1 MRTLINQN
9 RFLKAIAYV
18 SENCFSKPYSISP
31 MVDRWFNQLSIVQL
45 ANGDIVHISSKEAI
59 EFMDI
64 ILDGAVVDK
73 KDLALIFQFHSQ
85 RSEHEK
91 ERAALVKKI
100 ETLNQEISSLV
111 LDKKDKKILE
121 LAVEEQNLEHFDA
134 NKIKAKKLYENIVE
148 RGVSSLNEAR
158 VEKKFDS
165 KITHIVHRP
174 NHGLTHSV
182 RVAYMVTGIHAFK
195 KEFGQHS
202 SELDSDLE
210 LEKSQMMMLFSVVG
224 RRDETGFNDTG
235 DNVKGC
241 ETYESFR
248 TASGRAFLKYCQTH
262 LAELYDNN
270 LDAMYRDAII
280 VELMGYSDIQDR
292 IDRREEEPPQVFID
306 YVIEK
311 ENQLGNDISREDAIN
326 LITQP
331 QSFWN
336 KSPKY
341 SLSTFFPEGTV
352 RTLANAKLGMMNDAH
367 SIDLTR
373 CYPLYPAK
381 KGGSKSISIIEDFVD
396 LSGISVSSHTASV
409 EKLESIFRVLR
420 CSFDTL
426 QLTGQKSTFGLI
438 SQETFDR
445 QKNNTL
451 LTIQGI
457 NKRFEFPMSQ
467 KRRKKLID
475 EIKKVRAEENYYD
488 NLEGD
493 LTLNEDSN
501 STLELYRKHLI
512 LQEIVKQLTAAPK
525 LQTDKRM
532 FDFHNTQE
540 GNPHK
545 IDHQQNAINLIYS
558 LQSITPVKGTSA
570 VELPVISAVKHH
582 RLENRVIVSFES
594 QAHAELFKETYMDFF
609 GIQANISAI
618 SPNEYSLEVNREYY
632 KQLRDDKLVEFKQ
645 VNVPKVVNKEE
656 SLVDSEGNI
665 TALNLIAKSQA
676 LVRLVSTSALSGETF
691 PDYDYLLRAFED
703 PVHERYTPS
712 IRENIHFPVIH
723 TKYTDPRT
731 NRVYDRKVVSTPLPD
746 VRFQEPVT
754 EPLKFEDKIADGWVV
769 GKPGAPQNTI
779 YTKKLAHTLL
789 PSHGKI
795 IPFSGYPE
803 KKWNYFP
810 IGVLSDIHQV
820 DLKDE
825 RYIWSENMDTVTKF
839 WVKDPT
845 IINKKCYDFLNAQ
858 MEKSGEPKRYAKT
871 DAVALDKSKLLQEG
885 TTSAELIN
893 HLQTRK
899 DKIFDILKVKGYRPS
914 DEVLQDFKML
924 LQQERKI
931 YLARFKSDKKVQK
944 EIKELYLAVYERINI
959 EAARK
964 SAKYSINLKELIE
977 LQKKSTK
984 ADSHNEIL
992 AGNTKGAT
1000 QAFYATRDEL
1010 FDRLNLA
1017 FHALEIKKK
1026 YQYDVPLLIL
1036 SQDKAPYHYTE
1047 TQIKE
1052 DLKRAYALLRKGE
1065 FPYDKTKY
1073 VAYELD
1079 SKGNAVL
1086 DGNGKR
1092 IRKKVGGAD
1101 VYQEKNQTYQKEV
1114 LVNLFKLALP
1124 LTSMEQLERGQI
1136 GVEKLDGVKI
1146 DKAVDSIIEKMDV
1159 VGGVARE
1166 RKRMLKIFSQGN
1178 NAKKE
1183 EFFMRQVALGNLP
1196 LIKEIS
1202 LDRAFNVSSVLI
1214 DKAMEVAEKNNHLAV
1229 KDFLTPSH
1237 EGMLEDVDMKQAGQ
1251 FFGERPNKATVDLKS
1266 ELENLKKPLD
1276 LSNLETY
1283 KQRIS
1288 ALIQI
1293 NQRTLSSLKLS
1304 DLKLL
1309 QKTTEEILLNK
1320 ASNTEANKKEL
1331 DQWINLLTMNPKYIV
1346 SYARIMATP
1355 DKPVDLRSLLKSH
1368 ELLGV
1373 TLTSKAMTLIASKKS
1388 RECKLNQ
1395 FLDAYQH
1402 MLDGQ
1407 GKDNMSVETCRS
1419 YLNNA
1424 MVLAEKRGWDDAIN
1438 YFLLIEFKRGE
1449 IANLYFKE
1457 ENTLSYKPRTQ
1468 ALHAKAERLI
1478 QQIKANSMGSM
1489 DSQTKDYCQT
1499 MKQLVNDNQHD
1510 YIFLLSLFSDLTE
1523 VNKVMTSPEMQA
1535 IKHEIAIL
1543 ERNAK
1548 GFFGSWTSQS
1558 KANEIKEAMSQIPL
1572 LGRDDILKN
1581 DSPLCAKVQKILF
1594 SNKILVDRLNVGKLD
1609 IKPTETTIKLLH

>member
-45 ANGDIVHISSKEAI
+45 ANGDVVHISGKEAI
-59 EFMDI
+59 DLVDI
-64 ILDGAVVDK
+64 TLDGAVVDK

-91 ERAALVKKI
+91 ERAVLVKKI
-100 ETLNQEISSLV
+100 EVLKQEISGFVS
-111 LDKKDKKILE
+111 DKNKKALE
-121 LAVEEQNLEHFDA
+121 LATEEKKLEDFDA
-134 NKIKAKKLYENIVE
+134 NKVKAKELYEDIVE
-148 RGVSSLNEAR
+148 RGISSLNEER
-158 VEKKFDS
+158 LEKKFDS

-202 SELDSDLE
+202 SELDEDLE

-241 ETYESFR
+241 ETYERFR
-248 TASGRAFLKYCQTH
+248 TASGRAFLKYCRTH
-262 LAELYDNN
+262 LAELYDKN

-326 LITQP
+326 LITKP

-336 KSPKY
+336 NSPKY
-341 SLSTFFPEGTV
+341 SLSTFFPEGEV

-373 CYPLYPAK
+373 CYPLYPSK

-396 LSGISVSSHTASV
+396 LSGISISSDTASV
-409 EKLESIFRVLR
+409 EKLESIFRILR

-426 QLTGQKSTFGLI
+426 QLTGQKSMFGLI
-438 SQETFDR
+438 SQENFER
-445 QKNNTL
+445 QKNSIL
-451 LTIQGI
+451 IAIQDI

-467 KRRKKLID
+467 KRRKKLVD
-475 EIKKVRAEENYYD
+475 EIKKARAEEKYYD

-493 LTLNEDSN
+493 LTLDENSN

-532 FDFHNTQE
+532 FDFHITE
-540 GNPHK
+540 EANPHK
-545 IDHQQNAINLIYS
+545 IDHHKNAVNLLYS
-558 LQSITPVKGTSA
+558 LQSITPVKGTSK

-582 RLENRVIVSFES
+582 RLENKVIVSFEN

-609 GIQANISAI
+609 GIKPNIITI
-618 SPNEYSLEVNREYY
+618 SPKEFSIEVNREDY
-632 KQLRDDKLVEFKQ
+632 KQLRDDKLIEFKQ

-656 SLVDSEGNI
+656 SLVDHEGNI
-665 TALNLIAKSQA
+665 TALNLITKSQA

-703 PVHERYTPS
+703 PVHERYTPP

-731 NRVYDRKVVSTPLPD
+731 NRVYDRKVVATALPD
-746 VRFQEPVT
+746 VRFQEPIT
-754 EPLKFEDKIADGWVV
+754 EPLKFEDKVADGWVV

-803 KKWNYFP
+803 KRWNYFP
-810 IGVLSDIHQV
+810 IGVLSDVHQV

-845 IINKKCYDFLNAQ
+845 LINKKCYAFLNAQ

-871 DAVALDKSKLLQEG
+871 EAVALDKSKLLQESA
-885 TTSAELIN
+885 TSTELIN

-899 DKIFDILKVKGYRPS
+899 DKIFEILKVKGYRPS

-931 YLARFKSDKKVQK
+931 YLERFKSDKNVQK
-944 EIKELYLAVYERINI
+944 EIKELYLAVYERINL

-984 ADSHNEIL
+984 ADGHNEIL

-1047 TQIKE
+1047 TKIKE
-1052 DLKRAYALLRKGE
+1052 DLKNAYALLRKGE

-1086 DGNGKR
+1086 DSNGKR
-1092 IRKKVGGAD
+1092 IRKKVAGTD
-1101 VYQEKNQTYQKEV
+1101 VYQEKNKTYQKEV
-1114 LVNLFKLALP
+1114 ILNLFKLALP
-1124 LTSMEQLERGQI
+1124 LTNIEQLERGQI
-1136 GVEKLDGVKI
+1136 GVEKLDGIKI

-1166 RKRMLKIFSQGN
+1166 RKMMLKIFSQGN
-1178 NAKKE
+1178 KAKKE
-1183 EFFMRQVALGNLP
+1183 EFFIRQVALGNLP

-1202 LDRAFNVSSVLI
+1202 LDRSFNISSILL
-1214 DKAMEVAEKNNHLAV
+1214 DKALEIAKKNNHLTV

-1237 EGMLEDVDMKQAGQ
+1237 DGMLENVGIKQPVQA
-1251 FFGERPNKATVDLKS
+1251 FGMRADDLKS
-1266 ELENLKKPLD
+1266 ELANLKKPLD
-1276 LSNLETY
+1276 SSNLETY
-1283 KQRIS
+1283 IQRIS
-1288 ALIQI
+1288 ALIHI
-1293 NQRTLSSLKLS
+1293 NQRNLTSLGLS

-1309 QKTTEEILLNK
+1309 QKATEEILLNK
-1320 ASNTEANKKEL
+1320 SSNTEANKKEL
-1331 DQWINLLTMNPKYIV
+1331 DQLIKLFATNPKYIV
-1346 SYARIMATP
+1346 SYARIMAAP
-1355 DKPVDLRSLLKSH
+1355 DKVINLSSLLKAH

-1373 TLTSKAMTLIASKKS
+1373 TLTSKAMTLIASKKAK
-1388 RECKLNQ
+1388 ECKLEQ
-1395 FLDAYQH
+1395 LLDAYQH

-1407 GKDNMSVETCRS
+1407 EKDNKSIETCRKH
-1419 YLNNA
+1419 LNNA
-1424 MVLAEKRGWDDAIN
+1424 MLLAEKRGWDDAIN

-1449 IANLYFKE
+1449 IANLYLKE
-1457 ENTLSYKPRTQ
+1457 DNVLSYQPRTQ

-1478 QQIKANSMGSM
+1478 QQIEANSMGSM

-1499 MKQLVNDNQHD
+1499 MKQLVNDNQQD

-1548 GFFGSWTSQS
+1548 GFFGSWASQR

-1572 LGRDDILKN
+1572 LGRDNILKN
-1581 DSPLCAKVQKILF
+1581 DSPLYEKVQKVLF
-1594 SNKILVDRLNVGKLD
+1594 SNKILVDRLNVEKLG
-1609 IKPTETTIKLLH
+1609 IRSTETITELSH

>member
-9 RFLKAIAYV
+9 RFLKAIEYV
-18 SENCFSKPYSISP
+18 SKNCFSKPYSISP

-45 ANGDIVHISSKEAI
+45 ASGDIVNVSGKEAI
-59 EFMDI
+59 DFVDI
-64 ILDGAVVDK
+64 ILDGEVVDK

-85 RSEHEK
+85 RSRHDK
-91 ERAALVKKI
+91 ERALLEKKV
-100 ETLNQEISSLV
+100 ESLKQEISSLNF
-111 LDKKDKKILE
+111 DKKDKKILE
-121 LAVEEQNLEHFDA
+121 LAVEVKKLEDFDA
-134 NKIKAKKLYENIVE
+134 NKIKAKELYENIVE
-148 RGVSSLNEAR
+148 RGISFLNEKCL
-158 VEKKFDS
+158 EKKYDS
-165 KITHIVHRP
+165 KIINIVHRP

-182 RVAYMVTGIHAFK
+182 RVSYMVTGIHAFK
-195 KEFGQHS
+195 KEFGKHS
-202 SELDSDLE
+202 RELDEELE
-210 LEKSQMMMLFSVVG
+210 LEKAQMMMLFSVVG

-235 DNVKGC
+235 DNTKGC

-248 TASGRAFLKYCQTH
+248 TASGREFLKYCRTH
-262 LAELYDNN
+262 LTELYDNN

-292 IDRREEEPPQVFID
+292 IVRREEAPPEVFID

-311 ENQLGNDISREDAIN
+311 ENQLGNNISREEALN
-326 LITQP
+326 LITKP

-336 KSPKY
+336 SSSKY
-341 SLSTFFPEGTV
+341 SLGTFFPEGAV

-367 SIDLTR
+367 GIDLTR
-373 CYPLYPAK
+373 CYPLYPSK
-381 KGGSKSISIIEDFVD
+381 KGGSKSVSIIANFVD
-396 LSGISVSSHTASV
+396 LSGISESSDTASV

-426 QLTGQKSTFGLI
+426 QLTGQKSMFGLI
-438 SQETFDR
+438 SQETFEH

-451 LTIQGI
+451 AAIQDI
-457 NKRFEFPMSQ
+457 NKRFDFPMSQ

-475 EIKKVRAEENYYD
+475 EIKEVRTKENYYD

-493 LTLNEDSN
+493 LSLNENSN

-525 LQTDKRM
+525 LQTDKRV

-545 IDHQQNAINLIYS
+545 IDHHKNAINLIYGLRS
-558 LQSITPVKGTSA
+558 VTPVKGVA
-570 VELPVISAVKHH
+570 QVELPVISAVKHN
-582 RLENRVIVSFES
+582 RLENKVTVFFENQT
-594 QAHAELFKETYMDFF
+594 QAALFKETYMAFY
-609 GIQANISAI
+609 GIKPNII
-618 SPNEYSLEVNREYY
+618 TVSPKEFSIEVNREYY
-632 KQLRDDKLVEFKQ
+632 KQLRDDKFVEFKQ
-645 VNVPKVVNKEE
+645 VNVPRVINREE
-656 SLVDSEGNI
+656 SLVDPDGNI
-665 TALNLIAKSQA
+665 TVLNMIAKSQA

-703 PVHERYTPS
+703 PVHERYTPP
-712 IRENIHFPVIH
+712 IRENIHFPVVH

-731 NRVYDRKVVSTPLPD
+731 NRVYDRKVVTTALPD
-746 VRFQEPVT
+746 VRFQEPIT
-754 EPLKFEDKIADGWVV
+754 EPLKFDDKVADGWIV

-810 IGVLSDIHQV
+810 IGVLSDVNQV

-839 WVKDPT
+839 WVKDPAL
-845 IINKKCYDFLNAQ
+845 INKKCYDFLNAQ
-858 MEKSGEPKRYAKT
+858 MEKSGEPKRFAKT
-871 DAVALDKSKLLQEG
+871 DVVALDKSKLLQEG
-885 TTSAELIN
+885 ISSTELIN

-899 DKIFDILKVKGYRPS
+899 EKIFDILKVKGYRPS

-931 YLARFKSDKKVQK
+931 YLDRFKSNKKVQK
-944 EIKELYLAVYERINI
+944 EIKELYLAVNERINL

-964 SAKYSINLKELIE
+964 STKYSINLKELIE
-977 LQKKSTK
+977 LQKKSTT
-984 ADSHNEIL
+984 ADGHNEIL

-1017 FHALEIKKK
+1017 FHALQIKKK

-1047 TQIKE
+1047 ARIKE
-1052 DLKRAYALLRKGE
+1052 DLKNAYDLLRKGM

-1079 SKGNAVL
+1079 SKGNALL
-1086 DGNGKR
+1086 DSNGKR
-1092 IRKKVGGAD
+1092 IRKKGSWGD
-1101 VYQEKNQTYQKEV
+1101 VYQEKNQKYQKDI
-1114 LVNLFKLALP
+1114 LVNLFKMALP
-1124 LTSMEQLERGQI
+1124 LTNMEQLEKGQI

-1146 DKAVDSIIEKMDV
+1146 GKAVDSIIEQMDV

-1166 RKRMLKIFSQGN
+1166 RKMMQKIFSQGN
-1178 NAKKE
+1178 KAEKE
-1183 EFFMRQVALGNLP
+1183 KFFIRQVALGNLL

-1202 LDRAFNVSSVLI
+1202 LDRSFNISSILSH
-1214 DKAMEVAEKNNHLAV
+1214 KAMEVAEKNNHLAV
-1229 KDFLTPSH
+1229 IDFLKPSH
-1237 EGMLEDVDMKQAGQ
+1237 DGVRENVGMKQPAQ
-1251 FFGERPNKATVDLKS
+1251 FFGMPSDKINVDLKS
-1266 ELENLKKPLD
+1266 ELANLKIPINS
-1276 LSNLETY
+1276 SNFEIF

-1288 ALIQI
+1288 AIIKL
-1293 NQRTLSSLKLS
+1293 NQRDLGSLGLS

-1320 ASNTEANKKEL
+1320 SSNTEANKKEL
-1331 DQWINLLTMNPKYIV
+1331 DQLIKLFAMNPKYIV
-1346 SYARIMATP
+1346 GYARIMAAP
-1355 DKPVDLRSLLKSH
+1355 DKAVDLSSLIKAH

-1373 TLTSKAMTLIASKKS
+1373 TLTAKVMTLIASNKTK
-1388 RECKLNQ
+1388 ECKLNQ
-1395 FLDAYQH
+1395 LIDAYQH
-1402 MLDGQ
+1402 MLEGQ
-1407 GKDNMSVETCRS
+1407 GKDQSVETCRKH
-1419 YLNNA
+1419 LNNA
-1424 MVLAEKRGWDDAIN
+1424 MILAEKRGWDDAIN
-1438 YFLLIEFKRGE
+1438 YFLLIEFKRGD

-1457 ENTLSYKPRTQ
+1457 DKVLSYQPRTQ

-1478 QQIKANSMGSM
+1478 QQIEGNSMGSM

-1510 YIFLLSLFSDLTE
+1510 YILLLSLFSDLNE

-1548 GFFGSWTSQS
+1548 GFFGSWASQA

-1572 LGRDDILKN
+1572 LGRDDILEN
-1581 DSPLCAKVQKILF
+1581 DSPLCEKVQKVLF
-1594 SNKILVDRLNVGKLD
+1594 SNKILVDRLNVEKLG
-1609 IKPTETTIKLLH
+1609 IRSTEATIELSH